1 MVFFLCDGCNET
13 LKKNKV
19 DAHAAKCRECWSV
32 SCVDCSQSF
41 PGDEYRSH
49 TSCISEAERYEKTIF
64 RGNRKLDD
72 SGTGHRQQHKG
83 KKLTPQEAWQQT
95 IEIAAESA
103 PSSIKSHMDQLASLD
118 NVPRKEKQFRNF
130 TVNSLRLKGPN
141 AEKIKD
147 DIWKHL
153 SKVREDEKQK
163 KEEAQKKQQ
172 SSQQA
177 AKDKKKEDAE
187 PTSISDDD
195 KSSSKNAKE
204 EESSSSSSSM
214 PSEKQVTKAVKKALK
229 KAPNKSLK
237 FKALRKTVQE
247 TLVIKTK
254 NDSAKKEWKKL
265 LKQCVDANSKK
276 LVVDGKTVSLKD

>member
-49 TSCISEAERYEKTIF
+49 TSCISEAERYEKTIY
-64 RGNRKLDD
+64 RGTRKLDD
-72 SGTGHRQQHKG
+72 SGTGHRQQQHKG

-103 PSSIKSHMDQLASLD
+103 PSSIKSHMDQLATLD

-130 TVNSLRLKGPN
+130 TVNSLRLRGHN

-147 DIWKHL
+147 EIWKHL

-163 KEEAQKKQQ
+163 KDEAQKKQQ
-172 SSQQA
+172 S
-177 AKDKKKEDAE
+177 AKQDTKKEE
-187 PTSISDDD
+187 SKPTSISDDD
-195 KSSSKNAKE
+195 KSSNDAKE
-204 EESSSSSSSM
+204 EESSSSM
-214 PSEKQVTKAVKKALK
+214 PSEKEVTKAVKKILK

-237 FKALRKTVQE
+237 FKALRKTVQK

-254 NDSAKKEWKKL
+254 SDSAKKEWKKL

-276 LVVDGKTVSLKD
+276 LVVDGKIVSLKD

>member
-1 MVFFLCDGCNET
+1 MNTSISSHKFQHRWAYSPIFCLYSLHIKT
-13 LKKNKV
+13 
-19 DAHAAKCRECWSV
+19 
-32 SCVDCSQSF
+32 
-41 PGDEYRSH
+41 DEYRNH
-49 TSCISEAERYEKTIF
+49 TSCISEAERYEKTIY
-64 RGNRKLDD
+64 RGTRKLDA
-72 SGTGHRQQHKG
+72 SGTGHRQQQQKG

-103 PSSIKSHMDQLASLD
+103 PSSIKSHMDQLAGLD

-130 TVNSLRLKGPN
+130 TVNSLRLRGPS

-147 DIWKHL
+147 EIWKHL
-153 SKVREDEKQK
+153 SKVRDDERQK

-172 SSQQA
+172 S
-177 AKDKKKEDAE
+177 AKVTKKEEEAEE

-195 KSSSKNAKE
+195 KCSSNDAKE
-204 EESSSSSSSM
+204 KESSSSSSSM
-214 PSEKQVTKAVKKALK
+214 PSEKEVTKAVKKALK

-237 FKALRKTVQE
+237 FKELRKSVQE

-254 NDSAKKEWKKL
+254 SESAKKEWKKL

-276 LVVDGKTVSLKD
+276 LVVDGKVVSLKD

>member
-1 MVFFLCDGCNET
+1 MF
-13 LKKNKV
+13 NKV
-19 DAHAAKCRECWSV
+19 CYAH
-32 SCVDCSQSF
+32 QSF
-41 PGDEYRSH
+41 VSTLDSLKHLHQTDEYRNH

-64 RGNRKLDD
+64 RGARKLDD
-72 SGTGHRQQHKG
+72 SGTGHRQQQQQHKG

-103 PSSIKSHMDQLASLD
+103 PSSIKSHMDQLAGLD

-130 TVNSLRLKGPN
+130 TVNSLRLRGPS

-147 DIWKHL
+147 EIWKHL
-153 SKVREDEKQK
+153 SKVREDERQK

-172 SSQQA
+172 SSRQP
-177 AKDKKKEDAE
+177 AKEVTKKEEEEAE
-187 PTSISDDD
+187 PTSISDE
-195 KSSSKNAKE
+195 SSNDAKE
-204 EESSSSSSSM
+204 EESPSSSSSSM
-214 PSEKQVTKAVKKALK
+214 PSEKEVTKAVKKALK

-237 FKALRKTVQE
+237 FKALRKSVQE

-254 NDSAKKEWKKL
+254 SDSAKKEWKKL

-276 LVVDGKTVSLKD
+276 LVVDGKIVSLKD

>member
-49 TSCISEAERYEKTIF
+49 TSCISEAERYEKTIY
-64 RGNRKLDD
+64 RGARKLDD
-72 SGTGHRQQHKG
+72 SGTGHRQQQHKA

-103 PSSIKSHMDQLASLD
+103 PSSIKSYMDQLSGCD

-130 TVNSLRLKGPN
+130 TVNSLRLKGPS

-147 DIWKHL
+147 EIWKHL

-163 KEEAQKKQQ
+163 REEAQKKQQ
-172 SSQQA
+172 SSQQPKHA
-177 AKDKKKEDAE
+177 KKEAE

-195 KSSSKNAKE
+195 KSSNDVAKE
-204 EESSSSSSSM
+204 DESPSSSSM
-214 PSEKQVTKAVKKALK
+214 PSENEVTKAVKKALK

-237 FKALRKTVQE
+237 FKSLRKTVQE

-254 NDSAKKEWKKL
+254 SDTAKKEWKKL

-276 LVVDGKTVSLKD
+276 LVVDGKIVSLKD

>member
-1 MVFFLCDGCNET
+1 MSLTTKLSLT
-13 LKKNKV
+13 LSIS
-19 DAHAAKCRECWSV
+19 HHT
-32 SCVDCSQSF
+32 
-41 PGDEYRSH
+41 DEYRSH
-49 TSCISEAERYEKTIF
+49 TSCISEAERYEKTIY
-64 RGNRKLDD
+64 RGARKLDD
-72 SGTGHRQQHKG
+72 SGTGHRQQQHKA

-103 PSSIKSHMDQLASLD
+103 PSSIKSYMDQLSGCD

-130 TVNSLRLKGPN
+130 TVNSLRLKGPS

-147 DIWKHL
+147 EIWKHL

-163 KEEAQKKQQ
+163 REEAQKKQQ
-172 SSQQA
+172 SSQQP
-177 AKDKKKEDAE
+177 KDAKKEEAE

-195 KSSSKNAKE
+195 KSSNNAAKE
-204 EESSSSSSSM
+204 DESPSSSSM
-214 PSEKQVTKAVKKALK
+214 PSEKEVTKAVKNALK

-237 FKALRKTVQE
+237 LKSLRKTVQE

-254 NDSAKKEWKKL
+254 SDTAKKEWKKL

-276 LVVDGKTVSLKD
+276 LVVDGKIVSLKD